1 MSSSLSDSPG
11 KKKPV
16 TDSEGDVEGIP
27 VKKMEEF
34 AEAACS
40 EVFAKED
47 KGPYQSYRET
57 LVKAM
62 VVMNKISTAMQ
73 NGEYDANIPQEKMV
87 GPVERRASKVKAEI
101 CDAEGLG
108 HKLEAKENEVKDM
121 KRQLKLKQEEVS
133 ASSVRLGL
141 VEKKLENASRDGE
154 EKVHK
159 LEQKLANSQEHLK
172 KKEREFDLTL
182 DHMQNDIDALEK
194 EKQEL
199 KQRLTQLSKKTLY
212 ESLGGRPGASP
223 IAAAVVGGGAGGE
236 TSEHVQVRDSPLL
249 LHQVESLKKALY
261 HVKRENTHLRARKMK
276 AVMDELPPLI
286 VPKKPVGIAS
296 PTGFVPIEVKD
307 AEKATPLANQL
318 SNLVNRSGKLMK
330 DLQQLSS
337 SPRVVDI
344 THRKPGMV
352 PVVDKAHPKHQLVER
367 TNKLI
372 TLKQTLAQI
381 QAETEKLVTS
391 QRPGAQTKG
400 DFSRFI
406 SSEFA
411 KAQNEKTSPPC
422 IGRITMPVVKGQE
435 SCSVEVKLSQPQL
448 RLLHSR
454 LIET

>member
-1 MSSSLSDSPG
+1 MSSSLS
-11 KKKPV
+11 
-16 TDSEGDVEGIP
+16 GDVEGIP

-454 LIET
+454 IIET